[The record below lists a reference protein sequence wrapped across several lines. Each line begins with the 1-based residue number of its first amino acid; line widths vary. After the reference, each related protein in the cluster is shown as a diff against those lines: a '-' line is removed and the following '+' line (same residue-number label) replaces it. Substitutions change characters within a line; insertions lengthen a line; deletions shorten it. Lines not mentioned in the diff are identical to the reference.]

1 MSDLTPNELRPCS
14 GLACQGRAVSLMQGH
29 RDAGIAAFE
38 LITGADKELLK
49 GNLIYLLRVAAA
61 RVLPIYILPIY
72 SNGPHLK
79 AAMTTLVRN
88 LARSA
93 LLLLVTAC
101 TMHGADKVPSASADD
116 EITRAAAE
124 IDRRI
129 EYENKHPFKTFI
141 SPNTRNVGYATY
153 YKAAGRRIEEV
164 GTHDFPQKDGKKLY
178 GALILY
184 IPIYQ
189 DGSLYMRDGGPKIEK
204 ARAMP
209 ISIRRRWT
217 SCARLRR
224 SGAFPPHMLSPSA
237 DDVWVMVSGFTFK
250 HGGSA
255 APRVDVVKQ

>member
-1 MSDLTPNELRPCS
+1 
-14 GLACQGRAVSLMQGH
+14 
-29 RDAGIAAFE
+29 
-38 LITGADKELLK
+38 
-49 GNLIYLLRVAAA
+49 
-61 RVLPIYILPIY
+61 
-72 SNGPHLK
+72 
-79 AAMTTLVRN
+79 
-88 LARSA
+88 
-93 LLLLVTAC
+93 
-101 TMHGADKVPSASADD
+101 MHSADKVPSASADD

-164 GTHDFPQKDGKKLY
+164 GTRDFPQKDGKKLY

-204 ARAMP
+204 SSGNADLDQAALDIVRKAAP
-209 ISIRRRWT
+209 F
-217 SCARLRR
+217 
-224 SGAFPPHMLSPSA
+224 GAFPPHMLSTSA